1 MIVTVRVKG
10 LDRMTDSLTAQA
22 TALAIVAIENARLLD
37 QPPVERPKPIRS
49 SRR

>member
-1 MIVTVRVKG
+1 MIVTVRVGG
-10 LDRMTDSLTAQA
+10 LNRMTDSLTAEA
-22 TALAIVAIENARLLD
+22 TALAIATVENARLLD